1 MAVKFSRAATD
12 PQVVRT
18 LARVQAQE
26 SAAVNR
32 LGYVTYTIPSDRDPA
47 AIAASIAGTPGI
59 VEAKPLGARYLDFV
73 PSDQEF
79 GPAPPYTGPY
89 TTPPQPSQ
97 VQWDMWYTQMPA
109 AWDITQGNSGV
120 LIAII
125 DSGYDANNIDICSK
139 VVNSAVFDN
148 GSGNQDFAANA
159 QDDDGHGSNVSGI
172 AASVTNNS
180 TRYAGAGFNVD
191 LLEVRVFKQPTPAN
205 PNPPGATSADV
216 AAAIDWAIT
225 NHAKVINLSLGA
237 TSVGNCDPGE
247 QAAINNAVNN
257 NVVVVVASGNDGTN
271 TLKDPANCNGVIVVG
286 ASALN
291 DTSNPASPTE
301 YVPAFSNYS
310 GSTSWGLVAPGGDPT
325 NAQLSCG
332 VAPLCDFLQW
342 IVNNYSTTA
351 CCANSSPP
359 NVGNHGVLINGTS
372 MAAPHVAGVAAL
384 MISRDPGITPAQ
396 VASILESTADNICGC
411 ASSPDQQGAGRLNA
425 ASALAATP

>member
-1 MAVKFSRAATD
+1 MRA
-12 PQVVRT
+12 
-18 LARVQAQE
+18 LERVQAQQAG
-26 SAAVNR
+26 AANR
-32 LGYVTYTIPSDRDPA
+32 FGYVTYTIPPDRDPA
-47 AIAASIAGTPGI
+47 AVAASVAGTPGI
-59 VEAKPLGARYLDFV
+59 VEAKPLGARYLEFV
-73 PSDQEF
+73 PNDQEF

-89 TTPPQPSQ
+89 TTPPHASQ
-97 VQWDMWYTQMPA
+97 VQWDMWLTQMPG
-109 AWDITQGNSGV
+109 AWDMTQGNPGV
-120 LIAII
+120 RIAII

-148 GSGNQDFAANA
+148 GSGTQDFSTSA

-180 TRYAGAGFNVD
+180 TRYAGAGFNVN
-191 LLEVRVFKQPTPAN
+191 LLEVRVFKQPTAAN

-216 AAAIDWAIT
+216 AAAIDWAVGA
-225 NHAKVINLSLGA
+225 HANVINLSLGA
-237 TSVGNCDPGE
+237 TSVGPCDPGE
-247 QAAINNAVNN
+247 QAAINDAVNN
-257 NVVVVVASGNDGTN
+257 KIVVVVASGNDGAN

-286 ASALN
+286 ASAV
-291 DTSNPASPTE
+291 DDITNPATPTE
-301 YVPAFSNYS
+301 YVPNYSNYN
-310 GSTSWGLVAPGGDPT
+310 GNTTWGLVAPGGDPSA
-325 NAQLSCG
+325 AQLSCG
-332 VAPLCDFLQW
+332 VVPLCDFLQW

-384 MISRDPGITPAQ
+384 MISKDPGIAPAQ

-425 ASALAATP
+425 ANALTATP